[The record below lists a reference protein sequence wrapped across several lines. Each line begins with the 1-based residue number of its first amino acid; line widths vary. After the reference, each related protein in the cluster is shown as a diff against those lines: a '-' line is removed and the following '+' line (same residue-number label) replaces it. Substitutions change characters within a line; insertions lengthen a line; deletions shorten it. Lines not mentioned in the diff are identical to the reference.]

1 MSYEQL
7 LPTTVIGSHAL
18 PGWFWTAMDA
28 QKRGEYGPTDEREV
42 YDDAVRLAIWD
53 QKEAGIDTITDGE
66 MRRWYFVQNFYGRME
81 GLLERPVLRQTGLYA
96 YDSVPRYTLWIG

>member
-1 MSYEQL
+1 MAFDQL

-28 QKRGEYGPTDEREV
+28 DKRGEYGPSDEQEV

-66 MRRWYFVQNFYGRME
+66 MRRLSFQSQLPEAVE
-81 GLLERPVLRQTGLYA
+81 GFGEFGLYVVVTRGQGGA
-96 YDSVPRYTLWIG
+96 